1 MTHSHINST
10 MMPVHLS
17 LNHFLERAGLLFATN
32 EVISRRPD
40 KSYVHHTYADIYTRT
55 RQLAQALLQLGLKKG
70 DRVATLCWNH
80 HVHLECYFG
89 IPAAGGVMHTLNDV
103 RAEMKETW
111 VRSES
116 QR

>member
-1 MTHSHINST
+1 MNYSPIVST

-55 RQLAQALLQLGLKKG
+55 RQLAQALLQLGLKKVTVWPPCAG
-70 DRVATLCWNH
+70 TTMCTWN
-80 HVHLECYFG
+80 VILVFQRL
-89 IPAAGGVMHTLNDV
+89 AA
-103 RAEMKETW
+103 
-111 VRSES
+111 
-116 QR
+116 